1 MATAEMT
8 RRPFQRD
15 GWHYTETIATTATG
29 DSVIIP
35 SLDAGKTIAVT
46 LIAGAGTG
54 YIQFTTSSDAAVK
67 ADTAVWQTWSLGNK
81 SGTAGLSFAFPVT
94 GIRGVS
100 VSGEIIIEVL
110 I

>member
-15 GWHYTETIATTATG
+15 GWHYTETIATGATG
-29 DSVIIP
+29 DSLILP
-35 SLDAGKTIAVT
+35 SLEAGKTIAVT

-67 ADTAVWQTWSLGNK
+67 AGMAVWQTWEIGTITGTESDVLEK
-81 SGTAGLSFAFPVT
+81 STAL
-94 GIRGVS
+94 RGVS
-100 VSGEIIIEVL
+100 VSGEIKIEVL

>member
-1 MATAEMT
+1 MAIVEIT

-15 GWHYTETIATTATG
+15 GWHYTETIATGATG
-29 DSVIIP
+29 DSLILP
-35 SLDAGKTIAVT
+35 SLEAGKTIAVT

-67 ADTAVWQTWSLGNK
+67 ADTAVWQTWSLGTK
-81 SGTAGLSFAFPVT
+81 TGTESDSLEKATAL
-94 GIRGVS
+94 RGVS
-100 VSGEIIIEVL
+100 VSGEITIEVL

>member
-1 MATAEMT
+1 MAITEMT

-15 GWHYTETIATTATG
+15 GWHYTETIATGATG
-29 DSVIIP
+29 DSLILP
-35 SLDAGKTIAVT
+35 SLEAGKTIAVT

-67 ADTAVWQTWSLGNK
+67 ADTAVWQTWSLGTK
-81 SGTAGLSFAFPVT
+81 TGTESDSLEKATAL
-94 GIRGVS
+94 RGVS
-100 VSGEIIIEVL
+100 VSGEITIEVL